1 MADSA
6 PVPAVPAAGSAVADE
21 GVGQQSLPLGQT
33 LLTAG
38 LISPEQLDRALVR
51 AETEGGLLGRH
62 VILETGLNRRHVYQV
77 LAEQWDAPL
86 VDLVRHPSDDA
97 LLEQLGFTEVSEPGW
112 LPWHL
117 EDGVLTVATAVKPS
131 EEIRQAALRIPGA
144 EHVVFRTTTDWDIN
158 HSIQRAFRQHL
169 LYESAERLAEEQPDG
184 SARTALNLWQ
194 RLLPVVMLS
203 CLLAGVAVEARL
215 TVIVL
220 LTAVNVVF
228 LVSIGFKTLASLR
241 QPFDALHDRAA
252 AKARARELER
262 RGLGAGTVKAS
273 GSVGETSGPDG
284 RIPDDELPVYTIL
297 IPVFREANIINKLLA
312 NLGQLDYPRSK
323 LDVLVLLEEDDTETI
338 EAAKKSRPPEYVR
351 ILVVPRGEPQTKPRA
366 CNYGLTFARG
376 EYVVIYDAEDR
387 PDPGQLRVAIDAFR
401 QDAFERRYLAQD
413 RRPLICV
420 QAALNYF
427 NADQNV
433 LTRLFAIEYTHWF
446 DSMLPGLDRSG
457 IPLPLGGTSN
467 HFDTRLLRL
476 VGAWDPWNVTEDA
489 DLGLR
494 AAVEGYRVGVIN
506 STTWEEACSQVP
518 AWIKQRTRWIKGYM
532 VTAAVN
538 TRNTLRY
545 VQRTG
550 VAGAVGFLGLIL
562 GTPLAFLAYPLVL
575 VFTIVTY
582 VGYNFVGL
590 VLPEWLLA
598 GGVVSMLVGNAMMIL
613 VSGIAT
619 WRRHGWRIAIFAL
632 LNPAYWVLHAIA
644 AWRAAW
650 QMLTSPHK
658 WEKTPHGLDEE
669 YHDDGRWSA

>member
-1 MADSA
+1 MPNSTLTD
-6 PVPAVPAAGSAVADE
+6 AVPGDGIGRRSLALG
-21 GVGQQSLPLGQT
+21 QSLLA
-33 LLTAG
+33 AG
-38 LISPEQLDRALVR
+38 LITPRQLDRGLAR
-51 AETEGGLLGRH
+51 ARTEGGLLGRH
-62 VILETGLNRRHVYQV
+62 IILETGLNRRHVYEV

-86 VDLVRHPSDDA
+86 VDLVAHPPDEA
-97 LLEQLGFTEVSEPGW
+97 LLEQLSFSEVSEPGW

-117 EDGVLTVATAVKPS
+117 EDGLLTVATAVEPS
-131 EEIRQAALRIPGA
+131 ADIRQAALQRFGA
-144 EHVVFRTTTDWDIN
+144 LEVVFRTTTDWDIN
-158 HSIQRAFRQHL
+158 HSIQRAFRHHL

-184 SARTALNLWQ
+184 SARIALNGWQ
-194 RLLPVVMLS
+194 RLLPVV
-203 CLLAGVAVEARL
+203 LLGSLVVGLVLAARP
-215 TVIVL
+215 TVVVL

-228 LVSIGFKTLASLR
+228 LVSIAFKTLASLR
-241 QPFDALHDRAA
+241 HPFDALHDRAV
-252 AKARARELER
+252 AKARARELQR
-262 RGLGAGTVKAS
+262 RGLPAG
-273 GSVGETSGPDG
+273 EDE
-284 RIPDDELPVYTIL
+284 RIPDADLPVYTIL
-297 IPVFREANIINKLLA
+297 IPVFREANIIDKLLN

-338 EAAKKSRPPEYVR
+338 EAAKRSRPPEYVR

-387 PDPGQLRVAIDAFR
+387 PDPGQLRAAIDAFR
-401 QDAFERRYLAQD
+401 TDAFERRYLD
-413 RRPLICV
+413 PERKPLICV

-433 LTRLFAIEYTHWF
+433 LTRLFTIEYTHWF

-467 HFDTRLLRL
+467 HFDAGLLRL
-476 VGAWDPWNVTEDA
+476 IGAWDPWNVTEDA

-532 VTAAVN
+532 VTSAVN
-538 TRNTLRY
+538 TRNSIRYLR
-545 VQRTG
+545 RTG
-550 VAGAVGFLGLIL
+550 LAGAVGFLGLIL

-575 VFTIVTY
+575 GFTVVTY
-582 VGYNFVGL
+582 VGYQFVGL
-590 VLPEWLLA
+590 VLPQWLLV
-598 GGVVSMLVGNAMMIL
+598 GGVVSMLFGNSLMIL

-619 WRRHGWRIAIFAL
+619 LRRHGWRIAIFAL
-632 LNPAYWVLHAIA
+632 LNPAYWVLHSVA

-658 WEKTPHGLDEE
+658 WEKTPHGLDAE

>member
-1 MADSA
+1 M
-6 PVPAVPAAGSAVADE
+6 
-21 GVGQQSLPLGQT
+21 
-33 LLTAG
+33 
-38 LISPEQLDRALVR
+38 
-51 AETEGGLLGRH
+51 
-62 VILETGLNRRHVYQV
+62 
-77 LAEQWDAPL
+77 
-86 VDLVRHPSDDA
+86 
-97 LLEQLGFTEVSEPGW
+97 
-112 LPWHL
+112 
-117 EDGVLTVATAVKPS
+117 
-131 EEIRQAALRIPGA
+131 
-144 EHVVFRTTTDWDIN
+144 
-158 HSIQRAFRQHL
+158 
-169 LYESAERLAEEQPDG
+169 
-184 SARTALNLWQ
+184 
-194 RLLPVVMLS
+194 
-203 CLLAGVAVEARL
+203 
-215 TVIVL
+215 
-220 LTAVNVVF
+220 
-228 LVSIGFKTLASLR
+228 
-241 QPFDALHDRAA
+241 
-252 AKARARELER
+252 
-262 RGLGAGTVKAS
+262 
-273 GSVGETSGPDG
+273 
-284 RIPDDELPVYTIL
+284 
-297 IPVFREANIINKLLA
+297 
-312 NLGQLDYPRSK
+312 
-323 LDVLVLLEEDDTETI
+323 LLEEDDTETI
-338 EAAKKSRPPEYVR
+338 EAAKRSRPREYVR

-387 PDPGQLRVAIDAFR
+387 PDPGQLRAAIDAFR
-401 QDAFERRYLAQD
+401 QDAFERRYLAPD

-538 TRNTLRY
+538 TRNTVRY
-545 VQRTG
+545 VKRTG
-550 VAGAVGFLGLIL
+550 VAGAVGFLGLI
-562 GTPLAFLAYPLVL
+562 PLVL
-575 VFTIVTY
+575 GFTIVTY

-598 GGVVSMLVGNAMMIL
+598 GGVVSMLFGNAMMIL
-613 VSGIAT
+613 VSGTAT

-632 LNPAYWVLHAIA
+632 LNPAYWVLHAVA

-650 QMLTSPHK
+650 QMLSSPHK

-669 YHDDGRWSA
+669 YHDDGRWSAWARTFPCWTPQPWSFRSWTRGASATWGRSWTAPPGRTPSWAPTWSCCRTGWPRSATPSAAATGTPPWTGHSASRSRPPWWAPCSWRRSPRPWRRWSSGATGQPRNRCSMCWHPPSPPS

>member
-1 MADSA
+1 MAEHA
-6 PVPAVPAAGSAVADE
+6 PVLTTARAGGPAGSYDD
-21 GVGQQSLPLGQT
+21 GVGVQSVALGQSL
-33 LLTAG
+33 LLAG
-38 LISPEQLDRALVR
+38 LITPEQLDRALDR
-51 AETEGGLLGRH
+51 ASTEGGLLGRH
-62 VILETGLNRRHVYQV
+62 IILETGLNRRHVYQV
-77 LAEQWDAPL
+77 LADQWNAPL
-86 VDLVRHPSDDA
+86 VDLVHHPSDDA
-97 LLEQLGFTEVSEPGW
+97 LLEQLSFTEVSEPGW

-131 EEIRQAALRIPGA
+131 DEIRRAALRIPGA
-144 EHVVFRTTTDWDIN
+144 EQVVFRTTTDWDIN
-158 HSIQRAFRQHL
+158 HSIQRAFRNHL

-194 RLLPVVMLS
+194 RLLPAVLLS
-203 CLLAGVAVEARL
+203 CLLGGLLLDAQL

-252 AKARARELER
+252 ATARARELEW
-262 RGLGAGTVKAS
+262 RGVGTGALGDPS
-273 GSVGETSGPDG
+273 GLAG
-284 RIPDDELPVYTIL
+284 RIPDGELPVYTIL

-338 EAAKKSRPPEYVR
+338 EAAKRSRPPEYVR

-387 PDPGQLRVAIDAFR
+387 PDPGQLRAAIDAFR
-401 QDAFERRYLAQD
+401 HDAFERRYLAPD

-538 TRNTLRY
+538 TRNTVRY
-545 VQRTG
+545 VKRTG

-575 VFTIVTY
+575 GFTVVTY

-590 VLPEWLLA
+590 VLPEWLLL
-598 GGVVSMLVGNAMMIL
+598 GGVVSMLFGNAMMIL

-632 LNPAYWVLHAIA
+632 LNPAYWVLHAVA

-650 QMLTSPHK
+650 QMLSSPHK

>member
-1 MADSA
+1 MADSTTLTR
-6 PVPAVPAAGSAVADE
+6 AVTDDSIGRRSLALG
-21 GVGQQSLPLGQT
+21 QSLLN
-33 LLTAG
+33 AG
-38 LISPEQLDRALVR
+38 LITPAQLQHGLARAR
-51 AETEGGLLGRH
+51 SEGGLLGRH
-62 VILETGLNRRHVYQV
+62 IILETGLNRRHVYQV

-86 VDLVRHPSDDA
+86 VDLVAHPPDDT
-97 LLEQLGFTEVSEPGW
+97 LLEQLSFSEVSEPGW
-112 LPWHL
+112 VPWHL
-117 EDGVLTVATAVKPS
+117 EDGVLTVATAVEPT
-131 EEIRQAALRIPGA
+131 EEIRQAALDRFGA
-144 EHVVFRTTTDWDIN
+144 SVALFRTTTDWDIN
-158 HSIQRAFRQHL
+158 HSIQRAFRHHL

-194 RLLPVVMLS
+194 RLLPAVLLS
-203 CLLAGVAVEARL
+203 CLLTGLALAPQP
-215 TVIVL
+215 TVVVL
-220 LTAVNVVF
+220 LTAANLVF
-228 LVSIGFKTLASLR
+228 LVSIGFKTLASAR
-241 QPFDALHDRAA
+241 QPFDLLHDRAT
-252 AKARARELER
+252 AKARTRELQL
-262 RGLGAGTVKAS
+262 RGLPTGQAERV
-273 GSVGETSGPDG
+273 PDA
-284 RIPDDELPVYTIL
+284 DLPVYTIL
-297 IPVFREANIINKLLA
+297 IPVFREANIIDKLLT

-338 EAAKKSRPPEYVR
+338 EAAKRSRPPEYVR
-351 ILVVPRGEPQTKPRA
+351 VLVVPRGEPQTKPRA

-376 EYVVIYDAEDR
+376 AYVVIYDAEDR
-387 PDPGQLRVAIDAFR
+387 PDPGQLRAAIDAFR
-401 QDAFERRYLAQD
+401 NDSFERLYLAPE
-413 RRPLICV
+413 RKPLICV

-433 LTRLFAIEYTHWF
+433 LTRLFTIEYTHWF

-532 VTAAVN
+532 ITSAVN
-538 TRNTLRY
+538 TRNSIRY

-550 VAGAVGFLGLIL
+550 LAGAVGFLCLIL

-575 VFTIVTY
+575 GFTVVTY
-582 VGYNFVGL
+582 VGYQAVGL
-590 VLPEWLLA
+590 VLPEWLLV
-598 GGVVSMLVGNAMMIL
+598 GGVVSMLFGNSMMIL

-619 WRRHGWRIAIFAL
+619 WHRHGWRIAIFAL
-632 LNPAYWVLHAIA
+632 LNPAYWVLHSVA

-658 WEKTPHGLDEE
+658 WEKTPHGLDAE
-669 YHDDGRWSA
+669 YHHDGRWSA